1 MSSDNPNDNS
11 MDNELNVENTLEVRE
26 ISELPVYDGNAYVQ
40 NNETVDAVTT
50 HDTIEEAIQTVD
62 EVVNE
67 VINTPTI
74 DEPTNEVLNMPAMEQ
89 LPPSL
94 LNTIFDAINANMI
107 QNSVPSSRR
116 TSLNASN
123 LVNKLS
129 EVVPAVVPAIVP
141 AIVNPKS
148 TPSVANSRRS
158 SKSDSISTVSQ
169 RPSVTGKIMERKI
182 YPSDSNADIDWFAQR
197 EYIMFKNELTSQRK
211 INIFILKECKEN
223 KRLLDLKYDDLTK
236 TVNNIQTSVI
246 FISTLSGFIQ
256 AIKSEIGLSSGII
269 DIISITI
276 STYISLI
283 LSVSKYYK
291 FDEIKEQIQNL
302 REKYSLLHNKI
313 EHRMDVLGPWNNRH
327 LWEYKN
333 ASEKLA
339 EWREVL
345 NDMNEQYKNIIE
357 TKQALTTEFEIIMDT
372 ISRNKY
378 NSINADRNYSN
389 RMELFN
395 TQKKEDY
402 LEKRIVQEKLN
413 HSKDYRP
420 SIVLQHE
427 ELDNWEEEDSVV

>member
-40 NNETVDAVTT
+40 NNETVNAVTT

-182 YPSDSNADIDWFAQR
+182 YPSDSNLDIDWFAQR